1 MSGYTSKN
9 FTKNMFTGTVV
20 PVDTSMFSNFVS
32 GVIFSSNKSK
42 VYNPITSGLIP
53 NNLTILKTIYTEY
66 SLNLAVKQ
74 YENIPTDPIHYSNLW
89 MSLGNFQLPD
99 ITNTA
104 PGSLSDGSVQL
115 LVQITQDALHG
126 ASNASALYTRNR
138 YDELKLV
145 QLAQE
150 EKDILSNKNQTS
162 SLLMDDGSQF
172 VATKTLLFSPLYSNY
187 IFFMECQSMV

>member
-1 MSGYTSKN
+1 M
-9 FTKNMFTGTVV
+9 
-20 PVDTSMFSNFVS
+20 
-32 GVIFSSNKSK
+32 
-42 VYNPITSGLIP
+42 
-53 NNLTILKTIYTEY
+53 
-66 SLNLAVKQ
+66 KQ
-74 YENIPTDPIHYSNLW
+74 YENIPTDPIHFSNLW

-172 VATKTLLFSPLYSNY
+172 IATKTLLFSPLYSNY
-187 IFFMECQSMV
+187 IFFYGMPEYGVGFDPNKVDFIQRLLDLIAQENKTPDVTVE